1 MGYFDADAEDML
13 EVYLL
18 ETRQLTGQLSAVLL
32 DTEKKN
38 AFSGED
44 IHSIFRIMH
53 TIKSSSAMM
62 GLQELSSMAHKLE
75 DLFAFYRENY
85 GKIETAEPELFDLLF
100 AASDYIETELGDME
114 NEDYKPR
121 STAFIEERTEAYLK
135 KAVSPEEGEDATAV
149 SAHAHSAADRQ
160 EAGNGE
166 RPEEDITGGIP
177 GIPETMADKPG
188 TIVRILFENG
198 CRMENIR
205 AFMLVRQISGMC
217 SVVETWPGELEKSG
231 DSCAYISEYGVFI
244 RFETD
249 RKEEVLDCL
258 GRGLFVADC
267 MLLAEEEPAPAG
279 PAAGGEEFREGKGDS
294 PDSGKHVKNDLRGK
308 NGQGEGREIEFFNVR
323 SDRLDRLQG
332 ISGELMLHMLTLENE
347 LESLGL
353 EEIKEGSAH
362 QISRLISEMERNV
375 MEMRLVSINKMVP
388 KLRRILRDICR
399 DQKKEAELVVECG
412 DLEAD
417 KSVVEYVSEALMHII
432 RNAVDHGIETPEER
446 EAAGKS
452 RKGRITFSAE
462 STAGELHLT
471 LSDDGVGLDDVKIRE
486 RAREKGLF
494 TRPEEEYSLQELQEL
509 ILSPGFTT
517 NEQVTEY
524 SGRGVG
530 LDVVKNVLEDV
541 GGNLYIHS
549 EKGKGTAFTIAVPL
563 SLATMECIR
572 FRVGDYRF
580 SIPARHVYRFLDPDK
595 KRDNVERIRGKDY
608 ILYEDRM
615 VPLIDLSAFY
625 HLNAGKPEHPIIVYV
640 KGAEKEGCIL
650 VDYMYEQKRIVVKQ
664 LPPLFGL
671 GFRRR
676 TGIAGCSIMG
686 NGSICAAIDTE
697 ILIGLYEKED
707 IDGSLHQQ
715 RTALHTGEK

>member
-38 AFSGED
+38 AFSGEE

-75 DLFAFYRENY
+75 DLFAYYRENY
-85 GKIETAEPELFDLLF
+85 GKIEKAEPELFDLLF

-121 STAFIEERTEAYLK
+121 STAVIEERTEAYLK
-135 KAVSPEEGEDATAV
+135 KVNEPEGEGAATAV
-149 SAHAHSAADRQ
+149 DSEEKT
-160 EAGNGE
+160 EAGGAGE
-166 RPEEDITGGIP
+166 AAGDVRKKVPVIP
-177 GIPETMADKPG
+177 DTLAGKSG

-205 AFMLVRQISGMC
+205 AFMLIRQISGMC
-217 SVVETWPGELEKSG
+217 SAVETWPGELEKSG
-231 DSCAYISEYGVFI
+231 ESCGYISENGVFI
-244 RFETD
+244 RFETE
-249 RKEEVLDCL
+249 RKEEVLESL
-258 GRGLFVADC
+258 RRGLFVADC
-267 MLLAEEEPAPAG
+267 MILAEEG
-279 PAAGGEEFREGKGDS
+279 PKTAAEEAADGPGGLRGENASSGENGKFSRNG
-294 PDSGKHVKNDLRGK
+294 LIGK
-308 NGQGEGREIEFFNVR
+308 NGQAESRETEFFNVR
-323 SDRLDRLQG
+323 SDRLDRLQA
-332 ISGELMLHMLTLENE
+332 ISGELMLHMLTLENQ
-347 LESLGL
+347 LENLGL

-399 DQKKEAELVVECG
+399 DQNKEADLILECG

-462 STAGELHLT
+462 STAGELRLS
-471 LSDDGVGLDDVKIRE
+471 LSDDGIGLDEGKIRE
-486 RAREKGLF
+486 RARERGLF
-494 TRPEEEYSLQELQEL
+494 TRPEEEYDLQEIQEL

-549 EKGKGTAFTIAVPL
+549 VKGKGTTFTIVVPL

-580 SIPARHVYRFLDPDK
+580 SVPARHVYRFLDLEK
-595 KRDNVERIRGKDY
+595 NRDNVERINGKDY

-615 VPLIDLSAFY
+615 VPLIDLNHFY
-625 HLNAGKPEHPIIVYV
+625 HLQAEEPEHPIVVYV
-640 KGAEKEGCIL
+640 KGNEKEGCIL
-650 VDYMYEQKRIVVKQ
+650 VDFMYEQKRIVVKQ

-671 GFRRR
+671 GFRKR
-676 TGIAGCSIMG
+676 TGISGCSIMG
-686 NGSICAAIDTE
+686 NGSVCAAIDTE

-707 IDGSLHQQ
+707 TYGSLQQQ
-715 RTALHTGEK
+715 RTALHSGDK

>member
-44 IHSIFRIMH
+44 IHNIFRIMH

-75 DLFAFYRENY
+75 DLFAYYRENY
-85 GKIETAEPELFDLLF
+85 GKMEKAEPELFDLLF
-100 AASDYIETELGDME
+100 AASDYIETELEDME
-114 NEDYKPR
+114 NEDYSPR
-121 STAFIEERTEAYLK
+121 STAVIEERTESYLI
-135 KAVSPEEGEDATAV
+135 KAKDPEREECAGEAENTQENPEPGEAQEKP
-149 SAHAHSAADRQ
+149 AA
-160 EAGNGE
+160 AG
-166 RPEEDITGGIP
+166 RHFC
-177 GIPETMADKPG
+177 GIPEALDRKRG
-188 TIVRILFENG
+188 TIVRILFETG

-205 AFMLVRQISGMC
+205 AFMLVRQISSMC
-217 SVVETWPGELEKSG
+217 TAVETFPGELETSG
-231 DSCAYISEYGVFI
+231 ESCREIIENGLFI

-249 RKEEVLDCL
+249 RKEEVLESL
-258 GRGLFVADC
+258 RSGLFVTDC
-267 MLLAEEEPAPAG
+267 MVLEEESNEPSTENRKEAKN
-279 PAAGGEEFREGKGDS
+279 RLMGK
-294 PDSGKHVKNDLRGK
+294 K
-308 NGQGEGREIEFFNVR
+308 GQAEGRETEFFNVR
-323 SDRLDRLQG
+323 SNRLDRMQS
-332 ISGELMLHMLTLENE
+332 ITGELMLHMLTLENE
-347 LESLGL
+347 LESMGL
-353 EEIKEGSAH
+353 EEIREGSAH
-362 QISRLISEMERNV
+362 QISRLISEMERTV
-375 MEMRLVSINKMVP
+375 MEMRLVSVHKIVP
-388 KLRRILRDICR
+388 RLRRILRDICR
-399 DQKKEAELVVECG
+399 DQNKEAELILECG

-432 RNAVDHGIETPEER
+432 RNAVDHGIEPPEER

-452 RKGRITFSAE
+452 RRGKIIFSAE
-462 STAGELHLT
+462 STAGELRLS
-471 LSDDGVGLDDVKIRE
+471 LSDDGTGLDDGKIRE
-486 RAREKGLF
+486 RARERGLF
-494 TRPEEEYSLQELQEL
+494 TKPEEEYNLQEIQEL

-549 EKGKGTAFTIAVPL
+549 VKGKGSTFTIVVPL
-563 SLATMECIR
+563 SLATMECTR
-572 FRVGDYRF
+572 FRVGDCRF
-580 SIPARHVYRFLDPDK
+580 SVPARHVYRFLDLEK
-595 KRDNVERIRGKDY
+595 NRDNVERINGKDY

-615 VPLIDLSAFY
+615 VPLIDLNRFY
-625 HLNAGKPEHPIIVYV
+625 HLQAKEAEHPVIVYV
-640 KGAEKEGCIL
+640 RGNEKEGCIL

-671 GFRRR
+671 GFRKR
-676 TGIAGCSIMG
+676 TGISGCSIMG

-707 IDGSLHQQ
+707 VHGSLQHQ
-715 RTALHTGEK
+715 RTSLYSGEK